1 MTTKSPKDG
10 SSQANTSGR
19 SIARPAVLA
28 VLCTMAVNE
37 PELAFA
43 AGENAATATTS
54 DNVGPVPAIKTT
66 RDGGED
72 RTFPDL
78 KMTLENGVQFLP
90 ATQYWTPAGFRP
102 LTMDLYLPTIA
113 PNETRYPV
121 IVFIH
126 GGGWARGDSRSS
138 RPIENFP
145 GLLSQISKL
154 GYVVA
159 SIDYRLTGEA
169 IWPAQGQDL
178 KAAIK
183 FLRMKA
189 DRYGIDP
196 ARIATWGVSAG
207 GHLSGIAASTAGVE
221 QLKPQPLREN
231 AVRTEDDV
239 ARSQVSDAVQ
249 AAVSWYGGFN
259 METIAEQ
266 SRKPGV
272 FSRDDKRAPEWG
284 VLGCF
289 QNECSAERLRSA
301 SPVHYVDGKTAPMLL
316 VVGDADVSIP
326 HEQTLEMA
334 EKMKVAKAE
343 VELLVLPGADH
354 DFAGKD
360 AGETQ
365 KNNQIALDATLDFFH
380 RTLYPH

>member
-1 MTTKSPKDG
+1 MAKIAANIRVGDPLSLTTEAGAITNDV
-10 SSQANTSGR
+10 Q
-19 SIARPAVLA
+19 LA
-28 VLCTMAVNE
+28 KNLGFVEQGISEGA
-37 PELAFA
+37 ELRTGGKRILEE
-43 AGENAATATTS
+43 AGGYFTTC
-54 DNVGPVPAIKTT
+54 
-66 RDGGED
+66 DGGEN
-72 RTFPDL
+72 RTFPDVRI
-78 KMTLENGVQFLP
+78 TLENGVQLLP

-102 LTMDLYLPTIA
+102 LTMDLYLPNSA
-113 PNETRYPV
+113 EGNTRYPV
-121 IVFIH
+121 IIFIH
-126 GGGWARGDSRSS
+126 GGGWARGDSRFS

-145 GLLSQISKL
+145 GLLSQISKR

-196 ARIATWGVSAG
+196 QRIATWGVSAG
-207 GHLSGIAASTAGVE
+207 GHLSGIAASTAGVDE
-221 QLKPQPLREN
+221 LKPQPLREN
-231 AVRTEDDV
+231 AVRKEDDV
-239 ARSQVSDAVQ
+239 ARSPVSDPVQ

-289 QNECSAERLRSA
+289 QTECLPKRLKSA
-301 SPVHYVDGKTAPMLL
+301 SPVHYVNDKTAPMLL

-334 EKMKVAKAE
+334 EKMKAEKVE

-354 DFAGKD
+354 DFAGKSMD
-360 AGETQ
+360 ETQ
-365 KNNQIALDATLDFFH
+365 KNNQIALDAMLRFLD
-380 RTLYPH
+380 RILKPQ